1 MSYQIA
7 LIFTENSASERDL
20 GKMIAHLDSELSGI
34 PGVEVSQ
41 LVLDPSKVFIPL
53 TNYDHLVFCGYD
65 HLTLASLHY
74 TMEVAPKEIR
84 LVMYDEPGAAIDRE
98 LNILFFRGID
108 MGRMPGSSST
118 RIIYSWSYK
127 DIVSIS
133 RQDMLLS
140 SNGSGVSG
148 TVKGSSKSKSPSR
161 SGSRNTRARQ
171 VEDKREAQAREGNE
185 TAGDTGE
192 EKAST

>member
-41 LVLDPSKVFIPL
+41 LIIDPSKVFIPL
-53 TNYDHLVFCGYD
+53 TDYNHLVFCGYD
-65 HLTLASLHY
+65 HATLASLHY
-74 TMEVAPKEIR
+74 AMEVVPEEIR
-84 LVMYDEPGAAIDRE
+84 IVMYDEPGAAIDRE
-98 LNILFFRGID
+98 LNTLFFRGID

-133 RQDMLLS
+133 RQDVLPL

-148 TVKGSSKSKSPSR
+148 TAKGASKSKSPSR

-171 VEDKREAQAREGNE
+171 VEGKGEAQAREGDE
-185 TAGDTGE
+185 TTGNTGKEEAGT
-192 EKAST
+192 